1 MKGVRR
7 KNGIHKVN
15 GVNRVNGRMWFSGIE
30 ESEW

>member
-7 KNGIHKVN
+7 ENVIHKIN
-15 GVNRVNGRMWFSGIE
+15 GVNRVNGRMYFSGIE